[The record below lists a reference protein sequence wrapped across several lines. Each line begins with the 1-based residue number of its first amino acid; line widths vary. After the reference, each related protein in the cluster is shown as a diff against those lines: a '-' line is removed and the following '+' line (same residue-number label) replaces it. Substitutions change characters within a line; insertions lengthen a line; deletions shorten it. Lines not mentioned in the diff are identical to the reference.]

1 MMQGK
6 LVRAVKKQEL
16 KKQIAALKQEMRKR
30 GIRKISHL
38 NGGLTPDEHS
48 YNSRLFQL
56 TVDLERPTKQIE
68 CPGCHGRLIQAHPT
82 DIESVVWYT
91 TCSGSGMVDQ
101 PE

>member
-16 KKQIAALKQEMRKR
+16 KKQIAALKQEMRKH
-30 GIRKISHL
+30 GIRKISHF

-56 TVDLERPTKQIE
+56 TVELERPAKQVE
-68 CPGCHGRLIQAHPT
+68 CPTCHGKLFQPHT
-82 DIESVVWYT
+82 IEPDSVDWCS
-91 TCSGSGMVDQ
+91 TCAGEGTVDQ